1 MTEIDRSKKI
11 VHTISFLAHAPELH
25 VPSKNDNSN
34 PEVKQ
39 VESNSVNKKPKN
51 EIPQVSSPK
60 VETKVETL
68 VEQKAINV
76 SDLAQMNNFL
86 VQPGEIIFLLLFM
99 IPFLLF
105 SMKSYLLR

>member
-1 MTEIDRSKKI
+1 M
-11 VHTISFLAHAPELH
+11 HTISFLAHAPELH

-76 SDLAQMNNFL
+76 SDLAQMNNFWYNL
-86 VQPGEIIFLLLFM
+86 EKLF
-99 IPFLLF
+99 FYY
-105 SMKSYLLR
+105 YL